1 MVCCL
6 RFFVA
11 VGVPVVIGCGKSAPP
26 PLQPEPLEPLFSTN
40 TVCYESYTFELHRFG
55 DSARSAEADT
65 SYLVIHGLADTLVG
79 NTSGSAW
86 VMLGANGWG
95 PSKSRWRRIPGDSVE
110 VAVRGD
116 SIRQEYH
123 LALFEEAAKGVG
135 LEYEKTLNKDDGPAT
150 DEWDMV
156 LSRIHCS
163 GMREPQDPPVRKP
176 KKPGLDREL
185 NP

>member
-1 MVCCL
+1 MVRRL
-6 RFFVA
+6 PFYFGAIALVFV
-11 VGVPVVIGCGKSAPP
+11 GCGKSTPSA
-26 PLQPEPLEPLFSTN
+26 LEPEPLEPLFNTN
-40 TVCYESYTFELHRFG
+40 TVCYESYTFDLHGFG
-55 DSARSAEADT
+55 DSTRLAKADT

-86 VMLGANGWG
+86 VVLAANGWG
-95 PSKSRWRRIPGDSVE
+95 PSQNRWRRISGDSVV

-116 SIRQEYH
+116 SMRQEYH
-123 LALFEEAAKGVG
+123 LDLFEEAAKGVG
-135 LEYEKTLNKDDGPAT
+135 LEFEKTVTAEAVPAM

-176 KKPGLDREL
+176 KKPGS
-185 NP
+185 